1 MVFITMNLK
10 KEWFNKIKNGQ
21 KTHEYRRANTY
32 WKTRI
37 NNLMK
42 KCALYDESAGIMFK
56 LGYPKSDD
64 EDKTLLA
71 IIVKNPEIVNGI
83 DTDLQIDAPVF
94 DIEFK
99 LLGE

>member
-1 MVFITMNLK
+1 MIKTGISLYKEFKNEIIKCTNNSLK
-10 KEWFNKIKNGQ
+10 QSSNEK
-21 KTHEYRRANTY
+21 
-32 WKTRI
+32 
-37 NNLMK
+37 
-42 KCALYDESAGIMFK
+42 DEDIDDIK